1 MIDHSSQTTGTDS
14 ETSLPLMR
22 FNRNRAT
29 LKSERPTALP
39 IQYL

>member
-22 FNRNRAT
+22 FNRNHAT
-29 LKSERPTALP
+29 FKKRPTALP